1 MDIRLVASLGLGV
14 ATNLDNFGVGS
25 AYGINRI
32 RIGHLPNML
41 IATFNAGATGISML
55 CGALIAKIL
64 SNYRGLHHST
74 LNLRDD
80 RCLSHSIAAFLADAE
95 PAKQTFSIA
104 PH

>member
-1 MDIRLVASLGLGV
+1 M
-14 ATNLDNFGVGS
+14 
-25 AYGINRI
+25 
-32 RIGHLPNML
+32 H
-41 IATFNAGATGISML
+41 
-55 CGALIAKIL
+55 LIAKIL

-104 PH
+104 PHLAVIMLQTGTAAPPALMLSMTALY